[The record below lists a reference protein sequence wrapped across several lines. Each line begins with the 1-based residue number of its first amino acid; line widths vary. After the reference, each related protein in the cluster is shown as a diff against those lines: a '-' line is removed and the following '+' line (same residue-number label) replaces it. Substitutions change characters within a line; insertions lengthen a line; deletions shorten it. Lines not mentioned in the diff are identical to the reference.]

1 VTADDRSTAN
11 ATAPAGPGSAS
22 SDAGSRSGVRP
33 ASSDR
38 SAADDRITA
47 GDRAAAGDRSAPSA
61 TARPPVTVESLREIR
76 AALGTGVLFMV
87 IGGFVFTLAGFGFT
101 AMMGTSCFEGFCAYV
116 PFLYFAPLGLIA
128 GFVLGAKIGR
138 AKAKY

>member
-1 VTADDRSTAN
+1 MTDEDTH
-11 ATAPAGPGSAS
+11 ATATGHTAPPEPA
-22 SDAGSRSGVRP
+22 R
-33 ASSDR
+33 
-38 SAADDRITA
+38 T
-47 GDRAAAGDRSAPSA
+47 
-61 TARPPVTVESLREIR
+61 RPPVTVESLREIR
-76 AALGTGVLFMV
+76 AALGYGILFMV

-138 AKAKY
+138 AKARS

>member
-1 VTADDRSTAN
+1 M
-11 ATAPAGPGSAS
+11 
-22 SDAGSRSGVRP
+22 P
-33 ASSDR
+33 ASS
-38 SAADDRITA
+38 
-47 GDRAAAGDRSAPSA
+47 DRAAAGDRSAPSA
-61 TARPPVTVESLREIR
+61 TVRPPVTVESLREIR
-76 AALGTGVLFMV
+76 AALGTGILFMV

-138 AKAKY
+138 TKARL